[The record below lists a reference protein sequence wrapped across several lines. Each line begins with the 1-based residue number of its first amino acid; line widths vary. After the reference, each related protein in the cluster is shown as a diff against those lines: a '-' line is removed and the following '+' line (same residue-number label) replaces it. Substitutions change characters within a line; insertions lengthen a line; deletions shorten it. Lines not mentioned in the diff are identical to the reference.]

1 MISHCRKQATEQ
13 EREGTKRSFSSY
25 SLLTWGPED
34 CEGWRTVSHA
44 SSHASS
50 HARLEGRLEGRVEGG
65 LEGRVEAEVRLAP
78 ASPSLTQLVGF
89 NNTGNVCVWPR

>member
-1 MISHCRKQATEQ
+1 LTPHYRKQATEQ

-44 SSHASS
+44 SSHG
-50 HARLEGRLEGRVEGG
+50 RLEGGLEDSVEGRLEGG
-65 LEGRVEAEVRLAP
+65 VEAEVRLAP

>member
-1 MISHCRKQATEQ
+1 MTPHCRKQATEQ

-44 SSHASS
+44 SSH
-50 HARLEGRLEGRVEGG
+50 GRLEGGM
-65 LEGRVEAEVRLAP
+65 EGRLEAEVRLAP